1 MPITNEILERAY
13 LTGDGEAMTES
24 SECVQ
29 TNLAQERGGSH
40 WYAAYTASCREKRV
54 VEHLASRDIESFLPL
69 YRSRRRWKNGCCVEL
84 ERPLFPGYVFVR
96 MARVE
101 RTRILEVPGVLSIV
115 SRGRT
120 PEALQDDTIAIL
132 RANHQLWRAEPHP
145 YLVVGEHVLVH
156 AGPFAGLSGI
166 VLRHILRK
174 GSASAHRGFQ
184 YRLDVKPGSS
194 LEREGSV
201 TSYRGKCLEPYAR
214 EELIEKLFAELL
226 AQLRLDREV
235 LDWAAEALRQSER
248 HERSCQ
254 RIALARLQA
263 QHDTLQS
270 RIDAMYLD
278 KLDGRIDAAFFDR
291 KASEWRIEQNRL
303 TREIQAH
310 HEPGQHQDGGVRIL
324 ELASKASE
332 LFLAQP
338 ARGKRRLLD
347 FSVSNCSWKGGKL
360 SATFRQPFDMLSDTI
375 RIAQSENLPSA
386 RQPID
391 FEKWLPGLDSN

>member
-13 LTGDGEAMTES
+13 LTGNGEAMTES
-24 SECVQ
+24 SESVQ

-166 VLRHILRK
+166 VLRHKGTLRVVVTLNLIMR
-174 GSASAHRGFQ
+174 SMAIELNVEDLEAVPQF
-184 YRLDVKPGSS
+184 PANS
-194 LEREGSV
+194 LS
-201 TSYRGKCLEPYAR
+201 
-214 EELIEKLFAELL
+214 
-226 AQLRLDREV
+226 
-235 LDWAAEALRQSER
+235 EATPL
-248 HERSCQ
+248 C
-254 RIALARLQA
+254 
-263 QHDTLQS
+263 
-270 RIDAMYLD
+270 
-278 KLDGRIDAAFFDR
+278 
-291 KASEWRIEQNRL
+291 
-303 TREIQAH
+303 
-310 HEPGQHQDGGVRIL
+310 
-324 ELASKASE
+324 
-332 LFLAQP
+332 
-338 ARGKRRLLD
+338 
-347 FSVSNCSWKGGKL
+347 
-360 SATFRQPFDMLSDTI
+360 
-375 RIAQSENLPSA
+375 
-386 RQPID
+386 
-391 FEKWLPGLDSN
+391 